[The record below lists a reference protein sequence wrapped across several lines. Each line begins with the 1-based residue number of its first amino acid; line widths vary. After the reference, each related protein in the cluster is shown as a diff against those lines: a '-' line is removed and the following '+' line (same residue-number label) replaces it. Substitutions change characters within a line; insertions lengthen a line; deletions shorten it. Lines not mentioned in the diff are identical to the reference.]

1 MNKAHAVNPTVIHET
16 YHTCVFKLKRA
27 SEQTVKAILNYMKLT
42 LFLSVSGKTT
52 EQALKIASEY
62 KLGGRDA
69 LIISSYLSA
78 KQVVRFITLDE
89 ELLNV
94 GQVKFGNARLVISE
108 P

>member
-27 SEQTVKAILNYMKLT
+27 SDQTVKEILNYMKLT
-42 LFLSVSGKTT
+42 LFLSISGKTT
-52 EQALKIASEY
+52 EQALKIASQY

-69 LIISSYLSA
+69 LIIASYLSA
-78 KQVVRFITLDE
+78 NQVVRFITFDQ
-89 ELLNV
+89 ELLDI
-94 GQVKFGNARLVISE
+94 GQVKFGNGTLGISE